1 MNLEQSCLNKTGS
14 SEFKLDH
21 GIVID
26 VSVIAVFLAV
36 ILAGILVPVYADE
49 VALRIM
55 RSTFFSEQGR
65 ILTLLPQCGSDLGL
79 ALPWSLF
86 PAAIGT
92 SLLVS
97 NLPPFGIRLA
107 GLATAVLWLAL
118 LVIVVRTLV
127 PNGKN
132 QLRWLS
138 AMLAVLGVGVLPL
151 TLVLARSEQWLL
163 LLLTAFT
170 LFPFVAQWIGRVQ
183 VRIGL
188 AGLFLLFC
196 LLVSFA
202 FYAHPKALFFL
213 PLLGVSA
220 YFSFYARSRFAFF
233 AAVAFLLWTAFQ
245 TVEITR
251 LLVACP
257 DAPVFSNYM
266 ASQTTKLG
274 LLLEAPVA
282 TLTELLGNVWAAP
295 DRIIKHLG
303 FQLAYQ
309 SAWLPPAQFS
319 ELSKPALLAN
329 LAVSSVFKLVIWAAV
344 LLPLAT
350 LWLSIRR
357 RDFGLLFF
365 MSQGLWVG
373 FVGQLAIYRAWNF
386 YGGALVLGLAVL
398 LILLSAVQVRWADR
412 GGIFW
417 HWLRAGLAFI
427 FFGSATV
434 LATEVVPG
442 MYRAIGSE
450 EVGLK
455 SQPLSVPVFGFP
467 DQRNKIREFAAG
479 CSMSGDGARR
489 LVVDDLTYFA
499 FDNLR
504 EPLHLV
510 YFYEGGFGVDV
521 KGVAVIQML
530 ERLGVEGIVAQ
541 CTFMPS
547 VLMEWVRRE
556 GNLCCVKFPL
566 STAGR

>member
-1 MNLEQSCLNKTGS
+1 MSDRELPLGRGMI
-14 SEFKLDH
+14 F
-21 GIVID
+21 D
-26 VSVIAVFLAV
+26 VFVIAVLLAV
-36 ILAGILVPVYADE
+36 VSAGMLVPVYADE
-49 VALRIM
+49 VAVRIM

-65 ILTLLPQCGSDLGL
+65 ILTLMPQCSTDLGL
-79 ALPWSLF
+79 AVPWSWF
-86 PAAIGT
+86 PAAIGA
-92 SLLVS
+92 SLFIS
-97 NLPPFGIRLA
+97 NLSPFGMRLA
-107 GLATAVLWLAL
+107 GLATAVLWLASL
-118 LVIVVRTLV
+118 AILVRTLV
-127 PNGKN
+127 PNRKY

-138 AMLAVLGVGVLPL
+138 VMLAILGVGVLPL

-170 LFPFVAQWIGRVQ
+170 LFPFVAQWISRIQ
-183 VRIGL
+183 VRLGL
-188 AGLFLLFC
+188 AGLFVLFC

-220 YFSFYARSRFAFF
+220 YFSFYARSRFTFF
-233 AAVAFLLWTAFQ
+233 AAAAFLLWTAFQ

-257 DAPVFSNYM
+257 DGPVFAAYL

-282 TLTELLGNVWAAP
+282 TLTELLGNASAAP

-309 SAWLPPAQFS
+309 SAWLPPAQSS
-319 ELSKPALLAN
+319 ELSKPALWAN
-329 LAVSSVFKLVIWAAV
+329 VAISSVFHLVIWAAV
-344 LLPLAT
+344 LFPLVPA
-350 LWLSIRR
+350 WLSIKR

-365 MSQGLWVG
+365 LSQGLWVG
-373 FVGQLAIYRAWNF
+373 FVGHLAIYKAWNF

-398 LILLSAVQVRWADR
+398 LILLSAVQVRWAER

-417 HWLRAGLAFI
+417 HWLRAGLAFV

-434 LATEVVPG
+434 LATEIVPE

-450 EVGLK
+450 QVGLK
-455 SQPLSVPVFGFP
+455 GQPLSIPVFGFP
-467 DQRNKIREFAAG
+467 DQRRKIREFAAG

-510 YFYEGGFGVDV
+510 YFYEGGFGMDV
-521 KGVAVIQML
+521 KGVAVIRML

-547 VLMEWVRRE
+547 MLMEWVRRD

-566 STAGR
+566 PTQGRVGPG